1 MLACPRRRKRMRS
14 RALTAQHST
23 RKSIGQ
29 LSLTAG
35 VVAQRGAAA
44 AAAAIT
50 DCYHSGGTSSCY
62 WCYARRYY
70 SSRCSG
76 GAPPEGTTRSSPLP
90 AGSSAR
96 RTNNCR
102 SQFRPQ
108 CTREAATTCY
118 LVERHARQCAL
129 RVMACRTTV
138 RLKQLKRREMRS
150 ATSATEA
157 SVPRVCLLISWVF
170 CLFARL
176 LARN

>member
-1 MLACPRRRKRMRS
+1 MRQEAVARMLACPRRRKRMRS
-14 RALTAQHST
+14 RARTAQHT
-23 RKSIGQ
+23 KIFGQ
-29 LSLTAG
+29 LSQTAG
-35 VVAQRGAAA
+35 MVAQRGAAA
-44 AAAAIT
+44 AAIT
-50 DCYHSGGTSSCY
+50 DCYYSGGTSSRY
-62 WCYARRYY
+62 WCYAHYY

-138 RLKQLKRREMRS
+138 RLTQLNRREMRS
-150 ATSATEA
+150 ACD
-157 SVPRVCLLISWVF
+157 RCH
-170 CLFARL
+170 
-176 LARN
+176 